1 MIMKP
6 AAARRVKEALEL
18 LIAVGIPR
26 EQQNER
32 SALTLLALADI
43 MPRTA
48 WKSATTPLR
57 RITEMMD
64 WMRDHYEVRYAP
76 NTRETIRRQTVHQF
90 VQHGL
95 VIENP
100 DKPDRPINS
109 PKWCYQ
115 LSPQALELLQS
126 IGTPSFKNRLK
137 RFRENP
143 ATKALQARHRDL
155 PRESVILPD
164 GAVIELSAG
173 GQNTLIR
180 AIVEEFTPR
189 FVRGAKVLF
198 LGDAANKEIISDS
211 VALAELGIVLPPRGK
226 APDVLI
232 HDSKRDWLI
241 VIEAVTSHRPVDQKR
256 KNELYVILA
265 SARPGLVFVSAFPD
279 SKTYGRYCTAIAW
292 ETEVWIADAPDHM
305 IHFNGE
311 RFLGPYASA
320 PRS

>member
-1 MIMKP
+1 MTMQP
-6 AAARRVKEALEL
+6 AAAKRVKEALEL

-43 MPRTA
+43 RPRTL
-48 WKSATTPLR
+48 WKSAKTPLR

-95 VIENP
+95 LIENP

-115 LSPQALELLQS
+115 LSPEALKLLHTVGSPAYKKQ
-126 IGTPSFKNRLK
+126 LAQ
-137 RFRENP
+137 FRKNP
-143 ATKALQARHRDL
+143 ATSALHARHRDL
-155 PRESVILPD
+155 PRESVRMPD
-164 GAVIELSAG
+164 GTVIELSAG
-173 GQNTLIR
+173 GQNTLLR
-180 AIVEEFTPR
+180 AIVEEFSPR
-189 FVRGAKVLF
+189 FVRSPKILL
-198 LGDAANKEIISDS
+198 LGDAANKEIISDETRMA
-211 VALAELGIVLPPRGK
+211 ALGVVLPQRGK

-232 HDSKRDWLI
+232 HDPTRDWLI
-241 VIEAVTSHRPVDQKR
+241 IIEAVTSHGPVDQKR
-256 KNELYVILA
+256 KNELSKIF
-265 SARPGLVFVSAFPD
+265 STARPGLVFVSAFPD
-279 SKTYGRYCTAIAW
+279 RKTFTKFQAAIAW

-311 RFLGPYASA
+311 RFLGPY
-320 PRS
+320 

>member
-1 MIMKP
+1 MTMKP
-6 AAARRVKEALEL
+6 AAAKRVKEALEV

-43 MPRTA
+43 QPRTP
-48 WKSATTPLR
+48 WKSAKTPLR

-95 VIENP
+95 LIENP

-115 LSPQALELLQS
+115 LSPEALKLLQS
-126 IGTPSFKNRLK
+126 VGSTAFKK
-137 RFRENP
+137 QIAQFRKNP
-143 ATKALQARHRDL
+143 AASTLQARHRNL
-155 PRESVILPD
+155 PRESVRMPD
-164 GAVIELSAG
+164 GAIIELSAG

-180 AIVEEFTPR
+180 AIVEEFAPR
-189 FVRGAKVLF
+189 FVRTPKILL
-198 LGDAANKEIISDS
+198 LGDAANKEIISDES
-211 VALAELGIVLPPRGK
+211 AMAKLGVVLLQRGK

-232 HDSKRDWLI
+232 HDAKRDWLI
-241 VIEAVTSHRPVDQKR
+241 IIEAVTSHGPVDQKR
-256 KNELYVILA
+256 KNELTDLFA
-265 SARPGLVFVSAFPD
+265 KARPGLVFVTAFPD
-279 SKTYGRYCTAIAW
+279 SKTYCRFCSSIAW

-311 RFLGPYASA
+311 RFLGPYS
-320 PRS
+320 

>member
-1 MIMKP
+1 MKP
-6 AAARRVKEALEL
+6 AAAKRVKEALEV

-32 SALTLLALADI
+32 SALTLLAFADI
-43 MPRTA
+43 RPRTT
-48 WKSATTPLR
+48 WKTAKTPLR

-95 VIENP
+95 LIENP

-109 PKWCYQ
+109 PNWCYQ
-115 LSPQALELLQS
+115 LSPEALKLLQTVGS
-126 IGTPSFKNRLK
+126 PTFKK
-137 RFRENP
+137 QIQQFRKNP
-143 ATKALQARHRDL
+143 AANALQARHRNL
-155 PRESVILPD
+155 PRECVRMPD

-180 AIVEEFTPR
+180 AIVEEFAPR
-189 FVRGAKVLF
+189 FVRSPKILL
-198 LGDAANKEIISDS
+198 LGDAANKEIISDES
-211 VALAELGIVLPPRGK
+211 TMASLGVVLPQRGK
-226 APDVLI
+226 VPDVLI
-232 HDSKRDWLI
+232 HDTQRDWLI
-241 VIEAVTSHRPVDQKR
+241 IIEAVTSHGPVDQKR
-256 KNELYVILA
+256 KNELNHLFA
-265 SARPGLVFVSAFPD
+265 KSRPGLVFVSAFPD
-279 SKTYGRYCTAIAW
+279 RKTFTKFHAAIAW

-311 RFLGPYASA
+311 RFLGPYT
-320 PRS
+320 

>member
-1 MIMKP
+1 MKP
-6 AAARRVKEALEL
+6 AAARRVKETLEV
-18 LIAVGIPR
+18 LIAVDIPR

-43 MPRTA
+43 RPRTA
-48 WKSATTPLR
+48 WKSAKAPLR

-64 WMRDHYEVRYAP
+64 WMRDHYEIRYAP

-115 LSPQALELLQS
+115 LSQEALELLQS
-126 IGTPSFKNRLK
+126 VGSAAFKKKLK
-137 RFRENP
+137 QFRKNP
-143 ATKALQARHRDL
+143 ATSALQARHRDL
-155 PRESVILPD
+155 PRETVLLPD
-164 GAVIELSAG
+164 GAKIGLSAG

-189 FVRGAKVLF
+189 FVRGAKVLL
-198 LGDAANKEIISDS
+198 LGDAAIKEIISDA
-211 VALAELGIVLPPRGK
+211 VALEKLGIIMPPRGK

-241 VIEAVTSHRPVDQKR
+241 VIEAVTSHGPVDQKR
-256 KNELYVILA
+256 KNELTDLFA

-279 SKTYGRYCTAIAW
+279 SKTYGRFCTAIAW

-311 RFLGPYASA
+311 RFLGPYTNV
-320 PRS
+320 PHQ

>member
-1 MIMKP
+1 MTIKP
-6 AAARRVKEALEL
+6 AAVKRVKEALDL
-18 LIAVGIPR
+18 LVAVGIPR

-43 MPRTA
+43 KSQTS
-48 WKSATTPLR
+48 WKSTSAPLR

-100 DKPDRPINS
+100 DQPDRPINS

-115 LSPQALELLQS
+115 LSDQALGLLMQVGS
-126 IGTPSFKNRLK
+126 KSFKSALK
-137 RFRENP
+137 KFLKNP
-143 ATKALQARHRDL
+143 STNALQARHRDL
-155 PRESVILPD
+155 PRESVRMPD
-164 GAVIELSAG
+164 GKSIELSIG

-189 FVRGAKVLF
+189 FVRKPKVLL
-198 LGDAANKEIISDS
+198 LGDAANKEVISDEKG
-211 VALAELGIVLPPRGK
+211 LAKLGIVLPPRGK

-232 HDSKRDWLI
+232 YDSERNWLI
-241 VIEAVTSHRPVDQKR
+241 VIEAVTSHGPVDQKR
-256 KNELYVILA
+256 KNELNDLFA
-265 SARPGLVFVSAFPD
+265 SATPGLVFVTTFPD
-279 SKTYGRYCTAIAW
+279 RKTFTRFHAAIAW

-311 RFLGPYASA
+311 RFLGPYGK
-320 PRS
+320 

>member
-1 MIMKP
+1 MSP
-6 AAARRVKEALEL
+6 SSFTRVSQALEL
-18 LIAVGIPR
+18 LQMIGIPR

-43 MPRTA
+43 KPRKPWKGATA
-48 WKSATTPLR
+48 PLR

-95 VIENP
+95 LIENP

-109 PKWCYQ
+109 PNWCYQ
-115 LSPQALELLQS
+115 LSQEALALLK
-126 IGTPSFKNRLK
+126 SFGSPAFKTQLK
-137 RFRENP
+137 AFRKNP
-143 ATKALQARHRDL
+143 AASALQARHRDL
-155 PRESVILPD
+155 PRESVRMPD

-180 AIVEEFTPR
+180 AIVEEFAPR
-189 FVRGAKVLF
+189 FVRSPKVLL
-198 LGDAANKEIISDS
+198 LGDAANKEIISDEKTM
-211 VALAELGIVLPPRGK
+211 AKLGVVLPERGK

-232 HDSKRDWLI
+232 HDTQRDWLI
-241 VIEAVTSHRPVDQKR
+241 VIEAVTSHGPVDQKR
-256 KNELYVILA
+256 KNELTDLFA
-265 SARPGLVFVSAFPD
+265 KARPGLVFVTAFPD
-279 SKTYGRYCTAIAW
+279 SKTYCRFCSNIAW

-311 RFLGPYASA
+311 RFLGPYSV
-320 PRS
+320 